1 MLPRRDLLST
11 VLIQGLGVLA
21 TLAVSVV
28 VAHRLGAAGQG
39 FWANFK
45 TLLDFVAVVAA
56 YGFPSAF
63 PFLINVRGLGAQVVL
78 RFTAVYGAL
87 LLPSVALALLLAW
100 HLDWIHLQSSDPNA
114 EIALLTLASV
124 AVALHAMLRG
134 LCLATASN
142 AVFNAVSTALPLSL
156 LAFLIAW
163 PVAAPSSLMWAATAA
178 TIFGLVASTAIWAR
192 LRLRVAPGNGKPI
205 PMRETIAFGG
215 WNFAVAVLM
224 AGTSVYTVQHLSNS
238 GLAPSLIGC
247 FSIAVLVQ
255 GALLTPANLAGPL
268 VYNAWSRAA
277 ADAARRRSYAH
288 LLRLSLVLSGG
299 FVGISWLMMP
309 LLPHLF
315 GTGFEA
321 AVSAARLVVL
331 AVPLGYLLRLMA
343 NVLLAVGAVRGYA
356 LAIAARFVTVV
367 VILNAMSQPTI
378 DGAAVAWIA
387 GEAAAVIFSAGAI
400 RHCLNW
406 SSRDLLGFAP
416 AAVRQ

>member
-28 VAHRLGAAGQG
+28 VAHRLGAEGQG
-39 FWANFK
+39 FWANFRA
-45 TLLDFVAVVAA
+45 LLDFVAVVAA
-56 YGFPSAF
+56 YGFPTAF

-87 LLPSVALALLLAW
+87 LLPVVSVALLLAW
-100 HLDWIHLQSSDPNA
+100 HLDWMHLQSSNPCA
-114 EIALLTLASV
+114 EIALLTLASI

-156 LAFLIAW
+156 LAALIVW
-163 PVAAPSSLMWAATAA
+163 PLAAPASLMWAAAAA
-178 TIFGLVASTAIWAR
+178 TVFSLVASMAIWAR
-192 LRLRVAPGNGKPI
+192 YRSRAAPGAARSMPI
-205 PMRETIAFGG
+205 RETIAFGG

-224 AGTSVYTVQHLSNS
+224 AGTSVYTLQHLSAS
-238 GLAPSLIGC
+238 GLASSLIGC
-247 FSIAVLVQ
+247 FSIAALVQ
-255 GALLTPANLAGPL
+255 GALLTPANLAGPM

-288 LLRLSLVLSGG
+288 LLRLSLALSGG
-299 FVGISWLMMP
+299 FVGISWFLMP
-309 LLPHLF
+309 LLPRLF

-321 AVSAARLVVL
+321 AVSTSQLMVL
-331 AVPLGYLLRLMA
+331 AVPLGYFLRLMA
-343 NVLLAVGAVRGYA
+343 NVLMAVGAVRGYA

-367 VILNAMSQPTI
+367 VILNTMSQPTI

-387 GEAAAVIFSAGAI
+387 GEAVAVIFSAGAI

-406 SSRDLLGFAP
+406 TISDLLGFAP
-416 AAVRQ
+416 TAARQ

>member
-28 VAHRLGAAGQG
+28 VAHRLGAVGQG
-39 FWANFK
+39 FWANFRA
-45 TLLDFVAVVAA
+45 LLDFVAVIAA

-63 PFLINVRGLGAQVVL
+63 PYLINVRGLDAQVVL
-78 RFTAVYGAL
+78 RFTVSYGAL
-87 LLPSVALALLLAW
+87 LLPAVALALLLAW
-100 HLDWIHLQSSDPNA
+100 HLDWMHLQSSNPCA

-156 LAFLIAW
+156 FAFLIAW
-163 PVAAPSSLMWAATAA
+163 PLAAPSSLMWAATAA
-178 TIFGLVASTAIWAR
+178 TVFGLIASTAIWLR
-192 LRLRVAPGNGKPI
+192 FRLRVAAGPGKSI
-205 PMRETIAFGG
+205 LMRETIAFGG

-224 AGTSVYTVQHLSNS
+224 AGTSVYTLQHLFTS

-277 ADAARRRSYAH
+277 EDSARRSSYVQ
-288 LLRLSLVLSGG
+288 LQRLSLIISTGLA
-299 FVGISWLMMP
+299 GISWMVMP
-309 LLPHLF
+309 LLPRLF
-315 GTGFEA
+315 GTDFDA
-321 AVSAARLVVL
+321 AIPAARLMVL
-331 AVPLGYLLRLMA
+331 AVPFGYFSRVMA
-343 NVLLAVGAVRGYA
+343 NVLMAVGAVRGYA
-356 LAIAARFVTVV
+356 LAVAARFVTVV
-367 VILNAMSQPTI
+367 VILNAMPQATI
-378 DGAAVAWIA
+378 DGAAMAWVA
-387 GEAAAVIFSAGAI
+387 GEVVAVIFSAGAI
-400 RHCLNW
+400 RYCLNW
-406 SSRDLLGFAP
+406 THRDLFGFSST
-416 AAVRQ
+416 AAR